1 MTLIVAGHET
11 TATTCAW
18 AIERL
23 VRHPAA
29 LERLRADGDAY
40 AQAVITETLRLRP
53 PLWAVARVVRA
64 PYALDGHVLAP
75 GTHVVPYLP
84 RLHRDPAAFPEPDA
98 FRPERWLEDR
108 PPQFAFAPF
117 GGGVH
122 RCLGEPFA
130 RFELAAMLAT
140 ILSRVTLAP
149 DDPRDEPVARRA
161 IAHVPGRGCR
171 VVAT

>member
-29 LERLRADGDAY
+29 LERLRADGGAY
-40 AQAVITETLRLRP
+40 AQAVITETLRLHP

-64 PYALDGHVLAP
+64 PLRLGGHELAP

-84 RLHRDPAAFPEPDA
+84 RLHRDPEAYPEPEA
-98 FRPERWLEDR
+98 FRPERWLEER

-130 RFELAAMLAT
+130 RFELAAMLET
-140 ILSRVTLAP
+140 ILGRVALAP
-149 DDPRDEPVARRA
+149 DELRAEPVVRRA

-171 VVAT
+171 VVAR